1 MVTLADVARVAGV
14 SKATASRALTRPEMV
29 TDATRERVRDAAAS
43 LGFQPNRSARALT
56 TGRTGL
62 IGLIVPT
69 LANPF
74 FSPLVLGAQR
84 AAEEADAHLLISV
97 SEADADREAAL
108 AARLGEQADG
118 VVMVAPVGTDAAL
131 REHAR
136 HRPLILVDRRVG
148 RLPAVV
154 LDAEEG
160 ATRLADHLLE
170 LGHRDLAYVS
180 GPPGSWSDTHRRA
193 ALAER
198 TAAAGARLHV
208 LGPLPPTFD
217 AGIAAAA
224 ELPGDA
230 TAVLV
235 YNSYLTLGLLHGLRA
250 AGRRV
255 PDDLSVAAGDDLTAF
270 TATDPPVTA
279 LALPV
284 AEAGATAV
292 RRLVELC
299 AGTGPRTT
307 TRLAPRL
314 EIRASTA
321 PPGRR

>member
-1 MVTLADVARVAGV
+1 MATLADVARAAGV

-29 TDATRERVRDAAAS
+29 TEASREKVRAAAER

-56 TGRTGL
+56 TGRTGM

-84 AAEEADAHLLISV
+84 AAEEADGHLLISV
-97 SEADADREAAL
+97 SEYSAEREAAL
-108 AARLGEQADG
+108 ADRLGEQADG
-118 VVMVAPVGTDAAL
+118 VVMVAPVGTDAVL
-131 REHAR
+131 RERAR

-160 ATRLADHLLE
+160 ADRLAGHLLE
-170 LGHRDLAYVS
+170 LGHREIAYVS
-180 GPPGSWSDTHRRA
+180 GPPGSWADTRRRA

-217 AGIAAAA
+217 AGIAAAGQ
-224 ELPGDA
+224 LPGGA
-230 TAVLV
+230 TAVLA

-250 AGRRV
+250 AGLRV
-255 PDDLSVAAGDDLTAF
+255 PADVSVAAGDDLSALGV
-270 TATDPPVTA
+270 TDPPVTA
-279 LALPV
+279 LRVPV
-284 AEAGATAV
+284 EEAGATAV
-292 RRLVELC
+292 RRLLDLC
-299 AGTGPRTT
+299 AGAGTRTT
-307 TRLAPRL
+307 TRLAPGL
-314 EIRASTA
+314 EVRASTA
-321 PPGRR
+321 PPRTR